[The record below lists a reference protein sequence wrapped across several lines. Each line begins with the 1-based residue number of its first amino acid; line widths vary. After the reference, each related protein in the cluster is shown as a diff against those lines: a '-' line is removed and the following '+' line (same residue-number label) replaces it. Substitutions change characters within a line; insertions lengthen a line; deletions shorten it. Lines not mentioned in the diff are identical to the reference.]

1 MITTSRTRFVNPR
14 LGAYFGIF
22 VSLLAG
28 LVLLLMI
35 FEQLGTSEAVLRWA
49 MLLGPLVLYCAIG
62 LSVPSPE
69 ALEFFA
75 SGRRV
80 PAGYTGLGI
89 ASAAMGATGIVA
101 MTGVFFLIGFDA
113 LCLVIGGLAGFVI
126 MAVMLAP
133 FLRKFGAFT
142 VPSYLGRRFESK
154 PVRILAAALIAV
166 PLLLLLAAELS
177 MGAFAAS
184 WLSGQP
190 RGLMILL
197 LILAMI
203 VTVVLGGMRSFTWSS
218 SAQAIAAILALMV
231 PVAIVAVMVTNFP
244 LPQLT
249 HGPLLRQL
257 VYNEASQGVPVVQAP
272 ALQFMI
278 PGESFASVAKR
289 FTAPFGTVG
298 PTAFVI
304 AMLTVMTGV
313 AASPWLLPRVTMTP
327 GVYETRKSLGW
338 ATVFFGLTMLTAA
351 SVSVYMRDFIMDVVK
366 DGSPA
371 RLPDWMQDLV
381 KLGFMQFDA
390 AASPLTFTSFKLA
403 RDTVLLSLP
412 VAAGLPNV
420 FAYFA
425 AAGIVAAALVA
436 ATAATVALANVLTED
451 VVNGFSWEPMPKNAR
466 ILIGRIAIAG
476 VAVLGGAF
484 TLLAPTDPL
493 RLLLWCFAITG
504 STLFPVLVLSIW
516 WKRMNAFGALAGL
529 GCGFTVAVLT
539 ILAGEAHIIGLDGA
553 LAGIVGLPAG
563 ALGALLASIATPGPT
578 RGMLELVRE
587 IRIPG
592 GEVVYD
598 REMRLMRLKNR
609 ERV

>member
-1 MITTSRTRFVNPR
+1 
-14 LGAYFGIF
+14 
-22 VSLLAG
+22 
-28 LVLLLMI
+28 
-35 FEQLGTSEAVLRWA
+35 
-49 MLLGPLVLYCAIG
+49 MLP
-62 LSVPSPE
+62 PE
-69 ALEFFA
+69 
-75 SGRRV
+75 G
-80 PAGYTGLGI
+80 
-89 ASAAMGATGIVA
+89 
-101 MTGVFFLIGFDA
+101 
-113 LCLVIGGLAGFVI
+113 
-126 MAVMLAP
+126 
-133 FLRKFGAFT
+133 
-142 VPSYLGRRFESK
+142 
-154 PVRILAAALIAV
+154 
-166 PLLLLLAAELS
+166 
-177 MGAFAAS
+177 
-184 WLSGQP
+184 
-190 RGLMILL
+190 
-197 LILAMI
+197 
-203 VTVVLGGMRSFTWSS
+203 
-218 SAQAIAAILALMV
+218 
-231 PVAIVAVMVTNFP
+231 
-244 LPQLT
+244 
-249 HGPLLRQL
+249 
-257 VYNEASQGVPVVQAP
+257 
-272 ALQFMI
+272 
-278 PGESFASVAKR
+278 FASVAKR
-289 FTAPFGTVG
+289 FTAPFGSVG
-298 PTAFVI
+298 PLAFVI

-381 KLGFMQFDA
+381 RLGFMQFDA
-390 AASPLTFTSFKLA
+390 TASPLTFTSFKLA

-436 ATAATVALANVLTED
+436 AAAATVALGNVLTED
-451 VVNGFSWEPMPKNAR
+451 VVNGFSWEPMPKDAR
-466 ILIGRIAIAG
+466 IWIGRIAIAG
-476 VAVLGGAF
+476 VAALGGIF

-516 WKRMNAFGALAGL
+516 WKRMNAFGALAGM
-529 GCGFTVAVLT
+529 GSGFAVAVLT
-539 ILAGEAHIIGLDGA
+539 ILASESHLIGLDGA

-563 ALGALLASIATPGPT
+563 TLGALLASLATPGPT
-578 RGMLELVRE
+578 RSMLELVRE